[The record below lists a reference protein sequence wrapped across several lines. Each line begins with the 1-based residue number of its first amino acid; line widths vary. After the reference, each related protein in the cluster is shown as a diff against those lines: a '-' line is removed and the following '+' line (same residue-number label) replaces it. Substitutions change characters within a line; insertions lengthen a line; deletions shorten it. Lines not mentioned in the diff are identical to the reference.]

1 MCQSQFN
8 AHRDVPPQQTTT
20 SFRKKKLREKEEK
33 KKGFQWKIVQKIH
46 SGEQVFL
53 KVSVKLTKVMEK
65 DLAVQSDL
73 CNG

>member
-1 MCQSQFN
+1 MQ
-8 AHRDVPPQQTTT
+8 
-20 SFRKKKLREKEEK
+20 E
-33 KKGFQWKIVQKIH
+33 IH